1 MFIQEAC
8 SSLTETSSQRP
19 YLDSQQ
25 VQQLGLFMTAKRKTQ
40 HSILYPH
47 MVFVCVCVCTDTIT
61 LLGLSSPP
69 MVNCVSCGF
78 VSHGRNVS

>member
-47 MVFVCVCVCTDTIT
+47 MVFVCVCTDTIT